1 MVSVEHHFH
10 KWTKVIKMLPGDGK
24 ARGHTMEETNTDKR
38 DELSKVGRKDGWE
51 KDDDLSSHC
60 RKKMRKK

>member
-1 MVSVEHHFH
+1 
-10 KWTKVIKMLPGDGK
+10 
-24 ARGHTMEETNTDKR
+24 MEETNTDKR

-60 RKKMRKK
+60 WKKMRKKANDVCVIIQMDTMWRHVRQIFEF